1 MIEILRLDPVLSLF
15 FAFLTFQEYPVI
27 VNCVKKS
34 GGNFFL
40 SLKSIILTNF

>member
-15 FAFLTFQEYPVI
+15 SAFLTFQEYPVI

-34 GGNFFL
+34 GGSFL
-40 SLKSIILTNF
+40 SLKNIILTNF